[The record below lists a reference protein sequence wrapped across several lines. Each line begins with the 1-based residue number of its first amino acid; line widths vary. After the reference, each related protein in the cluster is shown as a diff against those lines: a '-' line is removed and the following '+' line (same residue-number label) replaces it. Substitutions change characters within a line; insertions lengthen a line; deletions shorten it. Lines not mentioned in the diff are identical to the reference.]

1 MVVARDTTMEP
12 ISPSELGRGHMGP
25 LERNIGV
32 LHWGMRPAGEIGPT
46 RQMDPVDVLGVK
58 SQSAV
63 RPLSVEAVEFSPALE
78 PQTVVIAGRQTVSSD
93 AVGPVVI
100 ADVPAPT
107 LAGSDFRLWRR
118 FTPRPVMLMMKSWL
132 FKPVS
137 NPLYA
142 VQALGE
148 LLG

>member
-1 MVVARDTTMEP
+1 MVVAGNTTMEP

-32 LHWGMRPAGEIGPT
+32 LHRGMRPTGEIGPA
-46 RQMDPVDVLGVK
+46 RQVDPVDVMGVK

-63 RPLSVEAVEFSPALE
+63 RPLSVEAVEFSPTLE

-93 AVGPVVI
+93 AVAPAVI

-107 LAGSDFRLWRR
+107 PAGVSFSAVAEARTSASDVDDDILI
-118 FTPRPVMLMMKSWL
+118 
-132 FKPVS
+132 
-137 NPLYA
+137 
-142 VQALGE
+142 VQANEQPIICSTDPGRAPR
-148 LLG
+148 